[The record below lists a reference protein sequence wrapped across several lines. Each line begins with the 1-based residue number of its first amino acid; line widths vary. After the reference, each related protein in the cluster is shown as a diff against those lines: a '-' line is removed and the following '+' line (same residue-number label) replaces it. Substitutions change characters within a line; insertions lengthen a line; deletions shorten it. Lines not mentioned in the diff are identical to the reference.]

1 MMFSGSET
9 EFGCDLLCISKTR
22 CHLDTGARFPVAARI
37 ASIALG
43 EGPSGFSFE
52 ASLMIA
58 CGSTPSSR
66 AVSSIGFPG
75 S

>member
-9 EFGCDLLCISKTR
+9 EFGCDLLCTSKTR
-22 CHLDTGARFPVAARI
+22 CHLDTDARFQLQR
-37 ASIALG
+37 ASLAIALG